1 MFSIKKLVNGNKI
14 FYTLLILLF
23 MTLIYFSFFVEY
35 LLFKVI
41 VLLAIV
47 LIIKIKKLDRKF
59 NSRQIKVFYFFVFL
73 YPLVELSFKVLTQS
87 WASNHEMI
95 QYQIYINILEHLLAG
110 MAVGVFLFPI
120 IVETL
125 QKLSNTEKF
134 LFFVSIVALFC
145 LLYEI
150 VGFYFFYFPND
161 FTGINMYTDTMRD
174 LSMNIIGAILIFT
187 IIKSD

>member
-1 MFSIKKLVNGNKI
+1 
-14 FYTLLILLF
+14 